1 MLNLIKLSKKR
12 TFRIYIKQLLLL
24 IFAVLFFDAGVYAES
39 SLQTPQTYKITL
51 PQKVS
56 GVKKLEYVIDN
67 KNMGSISGQNDVNL
81 AANSVLNFLV
91 QIESENYSKLRVKDV
106 KIHSQTGQTLS
117 LMRYMYD
124 KDGNLIKVAIPENDL
139 LDVNQTYVTSD
150 YNVFYND
157 VLSLSKLNKDS
168 FSAKITMDSGDYS
181 ISEAINLSYSLG
193 AENEQKIPKYNS
205 TDNSFE
211 ISDITV
217 NTPLKLTFN
226 KKEDFS
232 KSEIKVFNNGEELKV
247 SPEGAASISA
257 VRSDVNITLKG
268 IHKNEYSLNFANYED
283 LTFKYK
289 KHDSNEDF
297 KLFFSGPLS
306 VISGES
312 YDFMCSSK
320 NNDVLVGKEITA
332 NNVAL
337 KETGGVYSIFN
348 IKEDIKIDVNSK
360 EGCYYKIN
368 LPGANSGVSIMDEND
383 NLVTLAKSKFGESFK
398 FKIKGNDGYVRNITD
413 AIIYAVPDD
422 KLEDSDYDIEK
433 NKDEANSYLL
443 TPSYSGIYTIS
454 DVKQPIS
461 IIVKNLE
468 RDSYKVILPENLTG
482 VSYRV
487 TTSDEVKEISKNS
500 FFVRHGAKMFVT
512 LEAEEGKSIENAEIG
527 SSNQDVLV
535 TKNNN
540 EYIVENITD
549 DLSLAINNIEDK
561 KCKITFENEGI
572 LCKDEKGYV
581 LSSQDITTD
590 YKGSI
595 KFGIGLKTGYRASS
609 EIELSIKSGSA
620 VLNKLS
626 NENFYELSNV
636 TENIVIA
643 AKGIEKEKVMVNL
656 SSGGNSVV
664 FKSAENNQVLPN
676 VNTVD
681 YGSDIS
687 FTVDSNNGGNQQY
700 MVTSS
705 SPNSDLELLDSSNN
719 AFILRN
725 VSSSITLSAAPVF
738 ASSYDVANNTSDAGG
753 VRSGVSENS
762 VRLFSSGYINFERVD
777 NSLVNDATF
786 TITVKD
792 DSDTAIASSSVPYN
806 EQSKS
811 IDVSNILIP
820 LLYTPD
826 DASYNKEF
834 TIEFTVESANCPNV
848 SIQQGKCALTY
859 GDDQVVTLDKA
870 QSCSY
875 NSLGYNYFFNLGEPS
890 VPDSSCKPTLS
901 VPVSYTASR
910 SKMWSFGQNIRP
922 LFNSA
927 TISFSLDS
935 KYVDST
941 IKFNDSEGYASFVDD
956 NDNKSFSLDSEYVDS
971 TIKFNDSEGY
981 ASFVDNN
988 DNKFTN
994 NEQSVS
1000 ANNFLI
1006 FKLKCDEYKG
1016 FNTDDADILKEAI
1029 IVGSA
1034 PSLTNYSLE
1043 VLQSE
1048 STKSCVKYKISQL
1061 ASSTGGNLNIQIG
1074 VNNNLI
1080 EKIMYVGTF
1089 AGSGVEYLK
1098 ENEDTKFSS
1107 KKLSYD
1113 ETFSFRIQPSA
1124 AADNDIESINI
1135 LVDSN
1140 RYNYDFTRSGETVNV
1155 FGKLKVTSK
1164 SEDGEFIVTLSD
1176 ISADFRFITNYKRKN
1191 VKVDFTT
1198 DGLFYYKI
1206 LTPAEHADPGEY
1218 YSDSI
1223 HVKYGQTLSFVI
1235 IAADGVDISNVV
1247 VTANGV
1253 NVNIMNG
1260 KYTIKSI
1267 SEFQDIRAT
1276 GASKFK
1282 YNISFTQYDDIFFK
1296 DANSRVLSEQTPV
1309 EYGAKIDFR
1318 VAVSDAYSSY
1328 FSNSENNGEN
1338 NNKQIKV
1345 LVECASGNTLDVD
1358 TSDSGMSLSFNK
1370 NTHTYTLSNV
1380 NQTARVYVNGIEPN
1394 EYKVILQPI
1403 NGMDYFNQYGT
1414 EKYENSTVT
1423 VRHGENFSFKV
1434 VAQEGYE
1441 LSNLKIYD
1449 KAGTTG
1455 VPVQLLSA
1463 RDIYTINN
1471 ITSDHTIT
1479 AQNVSV
1485 TKHKVEFRSTTGV
1498 SCVDLSGGTIGK
1510 EVTVDYGSEYKFKLS
1525 LDTAYSKSNPTVN
1538 IKGVSTPLPKNS
1550 DGTYTIPNIKED
1562 KIIEILNVTKNSY
1575 TATFKAA
1582 EGVIYKTAKNK
1593 PFTETQQVEY
1603 DSTLYFKISLM
1614 DAYDDSTPW
1623 VLLNGDKTLVE
1634 NGGVYSLENI
1644 RDDVVVTVKNVVK
1657 NPEEVEIS
1665 DIANISTEISSESDV
1680 DAVVRATQNYM
1691 NLSDEDKEQVT
1702 NIDDLKKAQTNAGN
1716 INHSSNGVEIS
1727 GVDWN
1732 IKIIVTPLSDNEE
1745 QMRNFA
1751 EKVERRSLFSLYEI
1765 HLVDVMTGLDY
1776 EVPFGQK
1783 VSVIL
1788 PAPDLTGCTSAVVA
1802 HEKDAGNMEY
1812 LDINIVGDRAQFET
1826 SSFSMF
1832 GIAAKKIQN
1841 YVENPSDM
1849 KISVASLVDNEEEL
1863 KSLLGEGLV
1872 SQLGSLLDSDKKEGS
1887 EGENSGNI
1895 YGEYGE
1901 DVTSS
1906 QLSNGEN
1913 ESNKK
1918 LFGNVDLQDTYN
1930 WMLSNELLSVILI
1943 LLVGALLIWLLLFL
1957 ARRKRKDKS
1966 AEK

>member
-1 MLNLIKLSKKR
+1 MLSLIKLSKKR
-12 TFRIYIKQLLLL
+12 AFRIYIKQLLLF
-24 IFAVLFFDAGVYAES
+24 IFAVLFFGAGVYAES
-39 SLQTPQTYKITL
+39 SLQTPRTYKITL

-124 KDGNLIKVAIPENDL
+124 KDGNLTKVAIPENDL

-205 TDNSFE
+205 ADNSFE

-217 NTPLKLTFN
+217 NTSLKLTFN

-257 VRSDVNITLKG
+257 VRADVNITLKG
-268 IHKNEYSLNFANYED
+268 IHKNEYNLNFANYED

-320 NNDVLVGKEITA
+320 NNDVLVGKEITS

-368 LPGANSGVSIMDEND
+368 LPGANSGVSIVDEND

-413 AIIYAVPDD
+413 AMIYAVPSY
-422 KLEDSDYDIEK
+422 KLENSDYDIEK
-433 NKDEANSYLL
+433 NKEEANSYLL

-454 DVKQPIS
+454 DVRQPIS

-468 RDSYKVILPENLTG
+468 RDSYKVTLPENLTG
-482 VSYRV
+482 VSYSV
-487 TTSDEVKEISKNS
+487 TTSDDVKEISKNS

-512 LEAEEGKSIENAEIG
+512 LEAEEGKSVENAEIG

-581 LSSQDITTD
+581 LGSEGITTN

-595 KFGIGLKTGYRASS
+595 KFGIGLKTGYKVSS
-609 EIELSIKSGSA
+609 EMELSIKSGSA

-636 TENIVIA
+636 MENIVIA
-643 AKGIEKEKVMVNL
+643 AKGIEKEKVTVNL

-687 FTVDSNNGGNQQY
+687 FTVDSNNGGNQRY

-705 SPNSDLELLDSSNN
+705 GQNSDLELLDSSNN

-753 VRSGVSENS
+753 VRSGVNENS
-762 VRLFSSGYINFERVD
+762 VGLFSSDYINFERIP
-777 NSLVNDATF
+777 NSLEDNATF

-792 DSDTAIASSSVPYN
+792 DSGTEIASSSVPYN
-806 EQSKS
+806 EQSDS
-811 IDVSNILIP
+811 IDVSNISIP
-820 LLYTPD
+820 LLYTPEN
-826 DASYNKEF
+826 ASYNKEF

-848 SIQQGKCALTY
+848 SIKQDQCILTY
-859 GDDQVVTLDKA
+859 GYGSDNQEVTLNEEK
-870 QSCSY
+870 SCSY
-875 NSLGYNYFFNLGEPS
+875 NNYLGHENSFHLDKPLIN
-890 VPDSSCKPTLS
+890 DSSCKSTLS

-910 SKMWSFGQNIRP
+910 SEMWSFGQNIRP

-941 IKFNDSEGYASFVDD
+941 IKFNDSEGYASFVD
-956 NDNKSFSLDSEYVDS
+956 
-971 TIKFNDSEGY
+971 
-981 ASFVDNN
+981 NN
-988 DNKFTN
+988 DNKFAN
-994 NEQSVS
+994 SEKSVG
-1000 ANNFLI
+1000 ANKSLI
-1006 FKLKCDEYKG
+1006 FKLKCDECKG

-1029 IVGSA
+1029 IVGSV
-1034 PSLTNYSLE
+1034 SSSTNDISFSYSLE

-1061 ASSTGGNLNIQIG
+1061 ASSTDDSLNIQIG

-1135 LVDSN
+1135 LVDNN

-1235 IAADGVDISNVV
+1235 IAADGADISNVV

-1309 EYGAKIDFR
+1309 EHGARIDFR
-1318 VAVSDAYSSY
+1318 VAVSDAYSQS
-1328 FSNSENNGEN
+1328 GD
-1338 NNKQIKV
+1338 IKV
-1345 LVECASGNTLDVD
+1345 LVECAAGDTLDVEGIN
-1358 TSDSGMSLSFNK
+1358 TSSSGMSLSFNK
-1370 NTHTYTLSNV
+1370 DTHTYTLSKV
-1380 NQTARVYVNGIEPN
+1380 NQPARVYVNGIEPN
-1394 EYKVILQPI
+1394 EYKVTLQPI
-1403 NGMDYFNQYGT
+1403 NGIDYFNQYGT
-1414 EKYENSTVT
+1414 EKYENSIVT

-1463 RDIYTINN
+1463 HDVYTINN
-1471 ITSDHTIT
+1471 ITSDHIIT

-1913 ESNKK
+1913 EGNKK

-1943 LLVGALLIWLLLFL
+1943 LLIGALLIWLLLFL

>member
-1 MLNLIKLSKKR
+1 MLSLIKLSKKR
-12 TFRIYIKQLLLL
+12 AFRIYIKQLLLF
-24 IFAVLFFDAGVYAES
+24 IFAVLFFGAGVYAES
-39 SLQTPQTYKITL
+39 SLQTPRTYKITL

-124 KDGNLIKVAIPENDL
+124 KDGNLTKVAIPENDL

-268 IHKNEYSLNFANYED
+268 IHKNEYSLSFANYED

-320 NNDVLVGKEITA
+320 NNDVLVGKEITS

-413 AIIYAVPDD
+413 AMIYAVPSD
-422 KLEDSDYDIEK
+422 KLENSDYDIEK

-454 DVKQPIS
+454 DVRQPIS

-468 RDSYKVILPENLTG
+468 RDSYKVTLPENLTG

-487 TTSDEVKEISKNS
+487 TTSDDVKEISKNS

-512 LEAEEGKSIENAEIG
+512 LEAEEGKSVENAEIG

-572 LCKDEKGYV
+572 LCRDEKGYV
-581 LSSQDITTD
+581 LGSEGITTD

-595 KFGIGLKTGYRASS
+595 KFGIGLKTGYKASS
-609 EIELSIKSGSA
+609 EIGLSIKSGSA

-643 AKGIEKEKVMVNL
+643 AKGIEKEKVTVNL

-687 FTVDSNNGGNQQY
+687 FTVDSNNGGNQRY

-705 SPNSDLELLDSSNN
+705 GQNSDLELLDSSNN
-719 AFILRN
+719 AFVLRN

-753 VRSGVSENS
+753 VRSGVNENA
-762 VRLFSSGYINFERVD
+762 VRLFSSNYINFERIPD
-777 NSLVNDATF
+777 SLEDDATIR
-786 TITVKD
+786 ITVKD
-792 DSDTAIASSSVPYN
+792 GENEIASSSAPCN
-806 EQSKS
+806 AQSNS
-811 IDVSNILIP
+811 IDVRNISIP
-820 LLYTPD
+820 YTPNSD
-826 DASYNKEF
+826 SYSKKF
-834 TIEFTVESANCPNV
+834 TIEFTVESANCPNI
-848 SIQQGKCALTY
+848 SIKQDQCILTY
-859 GDDQVVTLDKA
+859 GYNQEVTLNEA

-875 NSLGYNYFFNLGEPS
+875 KNYLGYDYFFNLGNPS
-890 VPDSSCKPTLS
+890 VADSSCKSTLS
-901 VPVSYTASR
+901 VPVSFEISEPEPTVLIS
-910 SKMWSFGQNIRP
+910 NI
-922 LFNSA
+922 FNSA
-927 TISFSLDS
+927 KISFSLDS

-941 IKFNDSEGYASFVDD
+941 IKFNDSEGYASFVD
-956 NDNKSFSLDSEYVDS
+956 
-971 TIKFNDSEGY
+971 
-981 ASFVDNN
+981 NN
-988 DNKFTN
+988 DNKFAN
-994 NEQSVS
+994 SEKSVG
-1000 ANNFLI
+1000 ANKSLI

-1029 IVGSA
+1029 IVGSV
-1034 PSLTNYSLE
+1034 SSSTNDISFSYSLE

-1061 ASSTGGNLNIQIG
+1061 ASSTDDSLNIQIG

-1080 EKIMYVGTF
+1080 KNIMYVGTF
-1089 AGSGVEYLK
+1089 TGSGVEYLK

-1113 ETFSFRIQPSA
+1113 ETFSFRVQPSA
-1124 AADNDIESINI
+1124 AADSGIESINI

-1235 IAADGVDISNVV
+1235 IAADGVDVSNVV

-1296 DANSRVLSEQTPV
+1296 DVNSRVLSEQTPV
-1309 EYGAKIDFR
+1309 EHDASIDFR
-1318 VAVSDAYSSY
+1318 VAVSDAYSQSGDI
-1328 FSNSENNGEN
+1328 E
-1338 NNKQIKV
+1338 V

-1403 NGMDYFNQYGT
+1403 NGIDYFNQYGT
-1414 EKYENSTVT
+1414 ERLPVEDNKPTVT

-1582 EGVIYKTAKNK
+1582 EGVIYKTSKNK

-1727 GVDWN
+1727 GVNWN

-1783 VSVIL
+1783 ISVIL

-1943 LLVGALLIWLLLFL
+1943 LLIGALLIWLLLFL